1 MDKIKIILSGGG
13 TGGHIYPA
21 VAVAE
26 ALQRRLGDGVELLF
40 VGAEGKMEMEK
51 IPLLSHWMRNLH
63 CLFLDRKNLK
73 KGMKTIMTAIEKVKA
88 GISICIFPEGTR
100 NKVAD
105 TFLPFHGG
113 SFKIAEKTNCPI
125 VPMAI
130 NNAGSIFEDHLP
142 TIKKTHV
149 VLEYGEPIYPDQLS
163 KEDRKR
169 LSEITL
175 ERIQEMYFKN
185 KELV

>member
-1 MDKIKIILSGGG
+1 MTYVRVPRM
-13 TGGHIYPA
+13 TGYIA
-21 VAVAE
+21 
-26 ALQRRLGDGVELLF
+26 
-40 VGAEGKMEMEK
+40 KMEMEK

-63 CLFLDRKNLK
+63 CLFLDRKDLK
-73 KGMKTIMTAIEKVKA
+73 QGMKTIVTAIEKVKA

-100 NKVAD
+100 NKVVD

>member
-1 MDKIKIILSGGG
+1 
-13 TGGHIYPA
+13 
-21 VAVAE
+21 
-26 ALQRRLGDGVELLF
+26 
-40 VGAEGKMEMEK
+40 
-51 IPLLSHWMRNLH
+51 
-63 CLFLDRKNLK
+63 
-73 KGMKTIMTAIEKVKA
+73 
-88 GISICIFPEGTR
+88 
-100 NKVAD
+100 
-105 TFLPFHGG
+105 
-113 SFKIAEKTNCPI
+113 
-125 VPMAI
+125 MAI

-169 LSEITL
+169 LPEITL